1 MPKFTGTA
9 DEFQTKNSLTWEQH
23 IGLDLTRDAVASHI
37 VQGSLPQVIL
47 FEGRVGLGKSTLLP
61 MLAALHFCETTNA
74 CGKCTPCLWVKAQEH
89 PDIFVLN
96 SNHSPVKLDEV
107 KEIVPHLNTHPSP
120 GNTNQTHA
128 RKVVCIVDAENLT
141 VQAMNFLLKTIEEP
155 PPYAQIYLSTSKK
168 QHLLTTLLSRCVQWP
183 IQPPSK
189 DAIMQLLKKQQ
200 IAALQNLG
208 EAQLLDLIRR
218 SGSTP
223 GATLKGL
230 EAMTGG
236 ELKEEKEVRKLL
248 LSNRS
253 DEALNHAEKIIQQKK
268 WATSELIAAVEHN
281 LNELYKLDLSHNKPK
296 GEAERKTMFNRRQF
310 LRELKAQLKGRNLHL
325 NTQLICEKIGLL
337 SLTERSSNTQINP

>member
-1 MPKFTGTA
+1 
-9 DEFQTKNSLTWEQH
+9 
-23 IGLDLTRDAVASHI
+23 
-37 VQGSLPQVIL
+37 
-47 FEGRVGLGKSTLLP
+47 

-248 LSNRS
+248 KVLQVVNPV
-253 DEALNHAEKIIQQKK
+253 AYLLATVQKK
-268 WATSELIAAVEHN
+268 LLEDVLKNTMKKLRVRQVGVGYVWELQ
-281 LNELYKLDLSHNKPK
+281 
-296 GEAERKTMFNRRQF
+296 RQ
-310 LRELKAQLKGRNLHL
+310 
-325 NTQLICEKIGLL
+325 
-337 SLTERSSNTQINP
+337 